1 MFAGDESVGSGEVVT
16 EYEYGMA
23 RYQAETLPPLIAEME
38 RELENKPG
46 DALLVE
52 RLARTR
58 EHLRKVRHT
67 IASYEDARREV

>member
-1 MFAGDESVGSGEVVT
+1 MVS

-38 RELENKPG
+38 RELEKTPG
-46 DALLVE
+46 DVLLVE

-58 EHLRKVRHT
+58 EHLRKVRDT
-67 IASYEDARREV
+67 IVSYEDARREV